1 MNGPPTRLR
10 HCTLGMRARRFLSA
24 RGGRLDARAVL
35 RLPVLL
41 VQPGRSERESVA
53 QPVALARF
61 RRDDVFLANNVC
73 CVCVRVCVSA
83 RLRLFARD

>member
-1 MNGPPTRLR
+1 MDLRLDCVTVR
-10 HCTLGMRARRFLSA
+10 WACAHAVSSLRVA
-24 RGGRLDARAVL
+24 GGRLDARAVL